1 MYIKGHEEPNVGNER
16 DKRVAVILFSALLF
30 RLGQVDGLIIM
41 HTKVVLQ
48 YFNQME
54 CMLLSIAISTLY
66 TATTSSNLYLHR
78 RPRRTISESYSIETI
93 CLGN

>member
-48 YFNQME
+48 Y
-54 CMLLSIAISTLY
+54 LLQPNGMYVT
-66 TATTSSNLYLHR
+66 
-78 RPRRTISESYSIETI
+78 
-93 CLGN
+93 

>member
-41 HTKVVLQ
+41 HTGTSVLQ
-48 YFNQME
+48 P
-54 CMLLSIAISTLY
+54 
-66 TATTSSNLYLHR
+66 TTNGMYV
-78 RPRRTISESYSIETI
+78 T
-93 CLGN
+93 